1 MTEEKLIAIFYR
13 IKNLTLL
20 NWRSVI
26 DTTEPVTLRY
36 SEEIARLLN
45 HFNLTEWSRINN
57 QLSRIPWFI

>member
-1 MTEEKLIAIFYR
+1 MTEENLIAIFYR

-36 SEEIARLLN
+36 SEDIGTIIKS
-45 HFNLTEWSRINN
+45 F
-57 QLSRIPWFI
+57 